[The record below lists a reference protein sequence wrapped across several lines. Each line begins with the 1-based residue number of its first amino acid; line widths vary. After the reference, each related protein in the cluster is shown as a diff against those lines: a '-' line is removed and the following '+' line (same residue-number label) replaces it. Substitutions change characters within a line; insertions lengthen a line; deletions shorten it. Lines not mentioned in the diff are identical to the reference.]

1 MFRLKTFNLREM
13 LEMLWGSEGKRKIR
27 LRRKTKNRGRKEVPG
42 FYLKFL
48 YRCSPAANNLAI
60 FSCLVPYSGT
70 AETRL
75 L

>member
-1 MFRLKTFNLREM
+1 MIEN
-13 LEMLWGSEGKRKIR
+13 
-27 LRRKTKNRGRKEVPG
+27 KNRGRKEVPG